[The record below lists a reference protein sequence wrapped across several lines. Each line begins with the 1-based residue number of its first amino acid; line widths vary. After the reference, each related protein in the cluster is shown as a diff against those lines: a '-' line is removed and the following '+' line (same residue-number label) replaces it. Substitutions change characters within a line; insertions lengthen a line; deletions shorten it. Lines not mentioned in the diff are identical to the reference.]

1 MSVAH
6 RQDSRLPN
14 NHSTGDASPGV
25 AGGISH
31 VIVRPCVDD
40 ECRAGGME
48 QEVRPRGKGHSR
60 RHHSYPHEAVRPND
74 QIGQVARVRPLCQY
88 E

>member
-1 MSVAH
+1 MGVAH

-14 NHSTGDASPGV
+14 NLPTGDASPGV

-48 QEVRPRGKGHSR
+48 QGVRPRGKGHSR
-60 RHHSYPHEAVRPND
+60 RHHSYW
-74 QIGQVARVRPLCQY
+74 LFY
-88 E
+88 K